1 MLGHFGFSYIGLLF
15 LLMLFVPNILW
26 TQKQPESYS
35 PADENKFLLTLE
47 RIGEVLVTCTALIFR
62 DFNLASV
69 GLWSMWLLAA
79 FVLLALYEICWIRY
93 FRNPTLE
100 NFYRRFLGIPI
111 PLATLPVAAFFLL
124 GIYGKVIWMLIA
136 VTLLGIGHLGIHFQ
150 HCRKAN
156 IR

>member
-26 TQKQPESYS
+26 TQKQPEGYF

-62 DFNLASV
+62 NFNLAPV
-69 GLWSMWLLAA
+69 GFWSMWLLAA
-79 FVLLALYEICWIRY
+79 FVLLVLYEICWIRY

-136 VTLLGIGHLGIHFQ
+136 VLLLGIGHLGIHFQ